1 MVEVPLHGAREH
13 HALQVAALLDERGE
27 LVVLRDAG
35 DVLLDDGAFVEGFGD
50 VVAGG
55 ADELDAA
62 REGRVVG
69 ARAGEGGQE
78 RVVDVD
84 DAAWVGSDEL
94 PARAPAC
101 SGLISPD
108 RFFGWPAARVARLRL
123 AGLVAGVTGM

>member
-13 HALQVAALLDERGE
+13 HALEVAALLDERGE

-35 DVLLDDGAFVEGFGD
+35 DVLLDDGAFVEGLGD

-55 ADELDAA
+55 ADEFDAA
-62 REGRVVG
+62 REGGVVG

-84 DAAWVGSDEL
+84 DAARVGVDEGGREDL
-94 PARAPAC
+94 HVA
-101 SGLISPD
+101 GED
-108 RFFGWPAARVARLRL
+108 RRGRFCWLASSASCAAST